1 MKMILIFSALSILAL
16 SGCLNEPSDGRYIL
30 TTIVDSRG
38 VTDGVIRLDKKTG
51 EMEICT
57 FQGQPD
63 ESKVSIKLTCED
75 AEIIP

>member
-30 TTIVDSRG
+30 TTIVDNQG
-38 VTDGVIRLDKKTG
+38 VTDGAIRLDKKTG
-51 EMEICT
+51 EMKICT
-57 FQGQPD
+57 FQGQP
-63 ESKVSIKLTCED
+63 ESKVSIKMTCED

>member
-30 TTIVDSRG
+30 TTIVDQQG
-38 VTDGVIRLDKKTG
+38 VTDGAIRLDKKTG
-51 EMEICT
+51 EMKICT
-57 FQGQPD
+57 FQGQP